1 MDASQ
6 LKSIVALAE
15 DSFDKGDPQTKLMA
29 AQILIQVEQLKGINA
44 IAKQMNGMKTQL
56 EEGFGDLLDSIE
68 NRLWPLVVEWDVEK
82 QREREAEDAK
92 AEEARKKSPFDEERE
107 DEQGD
112 TAGVPGSG

>member
-1 MDASQ
+1 
-6 LKSIVALAE
+6 
-15 DSFDKGDPQTKLMA
+15 
-29 AQILIQVEQLKGINA
+29 
-44 IAKQMNGMKTQL
+44 
-56 EEGFGDLLDSIE
+56 
-68 NRLWPLVVEWDVEK
+68 VVEWDVEK